1 MLVGKVPGHVDGPK
15 LRPRIFTAPAHRLGM
30 HGTISTVDSAVSHT
44 RFKEP
49 KMATKKDDN
58 DKKDD
63 KKDGPMEIVFLPG
76 CFDDFEG
83 TQEELDALILEIK
96 QGFESGDFLDE
107 STLIDVDD
115 LPEDLYEKLA
125 GKLSDID
132 PPKLH

>member
-1 MLVGKVPGHVDGPK
+1 
-15 LRPRIFTAPAHRLGM
+15 
-30 HGTISTVDSAVSHT
+30 
-44 RFKEP
+44 
-49 KMATKKDDN
+49 MATKKDDN